1 MRSAASPAGDDAASS
16 LDYPFL
22 TSPRAAGESPPPSD
36 GPSSSRWLN
45 PDEQQQQQQ
54 QPDRNG
60 SASVA
65 AAPAAAVAI
74 ASAHLAGSSPAATL
88 APIRISLL
96 SHDHAPHPHDPTGSR
111 FAPAPTPSPVELEAA
126 PAAGW
131 LGGPRQAAHA
141 SSCSTGGTPQP
152 RTSVAHAD
160 IEPLAGRHA
169 GAADGSGFTDAPVDA
184 DSTGDGESSS
194 SAQMAAAWSTLS
206 RHPHLDASARAHIA
220 LLDLVM
226 ERVCERMLSLAPS
239 EARSSDEEAETAA
252 AAVNQALHRIGS
264 SFCAAGERV
273 VDLCL
278 QQALAAESTVDTTSS
293 RSSST
298 PAAVSAHSRSH
309 GSASSVGTASDA
321 DDGEQA
327 EGQPPARKKSKDAS
341 GSPKGVTQLDPSE
354 PDCDSI
360 AVLPAAGAAVAD
372 RKRVASPP
380 GSARRSAGGRVKK
393 EAASDEEGGEDEYQ
407 PRRKRK
413 SRAKTK
419 RPDDVSGK
427 SSESRAANPE
437 KQTGLL
443 LSLLVASG
451 CSFALLSRRHLF

>member
-1 MRSAASPAGDDAASS
+1 M
-16 LDYPFL
+16 
-22 TSPRAAGESPPPSD
+22 
-36 GPSSSRWLN
+36 
-45 PDEQQQQQQ
+45 
-54 QPDRNG
+54 
-60 SASVA
+60 
-65 AAPAAAVAI
+65 
-74 ASAHLAGSSPAATL
+74 
-88 APIRISLL
+88 
-96 SHDHAPHPHDPTGSR
+96 
-111 FAPAPTPSPVELEAA
+111 
-126 PAAGW
+126 
-131 LGGPRQAAHA
+131 
-141 SSCSTGGTPQP
+141 
-152 RTSVAHAD
+152 
-160 IEPLAGRHA
+160 
-169 GAADGSGFTDAPVDA
+169 
-184 DSTGDGESSS
+184 GDGESSS

-360 AVLPAAGAAVAD
+360 AALPAAGAAVAD

-443 LSLLVASG
+443 LSLLVAHLAAASLCFPAAICSDFSSIHPVCVVASPSRSLTPPSPFFAAG
-451 CSFALLSRRHLF
+451 CRSIWTIPIRMRRSKFRWLMPRDSPTSRCSTGQPTHGGGILSSLAACREVHSFALLDHLG